1 MSGFPLTGAGHR
13 SSGRD
18 SSEAPT
24 RHVPLPSEQ
33 LDEAQPASEVEDKDC
48 LVSSSTNAPT
58 ESCPQERE
66 TTYPQAVEEYLSL
79 FENAVCGI
87 YRDRLDGTP
96 VRANP
101 ALFTF
106 NGYTSEDEHLAAV
119 TRHGGS
125 WYVDQDRPRYFQ
137 HLMDTQGFVRDLVSE
152 VYRHRT
158 REKAWITENAW
169 YVRDKDGR
177 PLFIEGTIQDATERV
192 VAMTEIE
199 RHANTDAL
207 TGAASR
213 LKFMKTLDEVVPY
226 ASTVTALLTID
237 LDRFKE
243 VNDLLGHNAGDVV
256 LRTAAGRLKTATLGF
271 DATVARLGGDEFAV
285 LIPDLPTGSD
295 IALVARS
302 VVEAM
307 RQPIDIDGHPMV
319 IGASVGAAL
328 CPEHTS
334 DAKELLTF
342 ADLAL
347 YEVKQNGKNQF
358 CVFNASMRASHQRRK
373 DLETELNAAIAS
385 DALELFY
392 QPIVALKSRRIVG
405 YEALM
410 RWNHPRRG
418 LLPPS
423 EFIPMAEDAGLMVA
437 LGEWAIGRACKQAAI
452 LPDELRVSVNISP
465 TQLRSAGI
473 VRSVKNALAETS
485 LVPHRLVLEVTETAI
500 LSNEAIASRVINELQ
515 ALGVTLALDDFGTG
529 YSSLSY
535 LQHYVFSEIKIDR
548 SFVSGIG
555 TKPVNLAIIRGII
568 GIARDI
574 GIDVVAEGIETEAQA
589 RTLLTEG
596 CGYVQ
601 GYLFSKPKPFTD
613 IISDL
618 AVHRLE
624 HAQPF
629 DVRALTQP
637 LQSYARD
644 QM

>member
-1 MSGFPLTGAGHR
+1 MPLARASAAG
-13 SSGRD
+13 
-18 SSEAPT
+18 PNI
-24 RHVPLPSEQ
+24 P
-33 LDEAQPASEVEDKDC
+33 
-48 LVSSSTNAPT
+48 
-58 ESCPQERE
+58 ERE
-66 TTYPQAVEEYLSL
+66 ASHPQAVEEYLSL

-101 ALFTF
+101 ALYTF
-106 NGYTSEDEHLAAV
+106 NGYSSEEEHLAAV
-119 TRHGGS
+119 TRDGGS
-125 WYVDQDRPRYFQ
+125 WYVDPDRPRYFQ

-158 REKAWITENAW
+158 RERAWITENAW

-192 VAMTEIE
+192 VAMAEIE

-213 LKFMKTLDEVVPY
+213 LMFMKTLDDVVTHT
-226 ASTVTALLTID
+226 STRTALLTID

-243 VNDLLGHNAGDVV
+243 VNDLMGHSAGDIV
-256 LRTAAGRLKTATLGF
+256 LRTAAERLKTVTRQF
-271 DATVARLGGDEFAV
+271 NATVARLGGDEFAV
-285 LIPDLPTGSD
+285 LLPELPPDLD
-295 IALVARS
+295 IARIAGG

-307 RQPIDIDGHPMV
+307 RQPIDIEGHPMV

-328 CPEHTS
+328 CPEHTL
-334 DAKELLTF
+334 DATELLTL

-347 YEVKQNGKNQF
+347 YEVKKSGKNDF
-358 CVFNASMRASHQRRK
+358 CVFNAFMRAGHQRRK

-392 QPIVALKSRRIVG
+392 QPILALTSRKIVG

-418 LLPPS
+418 LLTPG
-423 EFIPMAEDAGLMVA
+423 EFIPMAEEAGLMVA
-437 LGEWAIGRACKQAAI
+437 LGEWAIGRACRQAAV

-473 VRSVKNALAETS
+473 VQSVKRALAETS
-485 LVPHRLVLEVTETAI
+485 LAPHRLVLEITETAI
-500 LSNEAIASRVINELQ
+500 LSSEAIASRVIAELQ
-515 ALGVTLALDDFGTG
+515 GLGVTFALDDFGTG

-535 LQHYVFSEIKIDR
+535 LQRYAFSEIKIDS

-589 RTLLTEG
+589 ATLLAEG

-613 IISDL
+613 IVADL
-618 AVHRLE
+618 AVQRLAGARPNDGRPASRAPLSERRGSLHRPGSLC
-624 HAQPF
+624 
-629 DVRALTQP
+629 D
-637 LQSYARD
+637 
-644 QM
+644 

>member
-1 MSGFPLTGAGHR
+1 MPHAPTGAANPG
-13 SSGRD
+13 
-18 SSEAPT
+18 A
-24 RHVPLPSEQ
+24 
-33 LDEAQPASEVEDKDC
+33 A
-48 LVSSSTNAPT
+48 
-58 ESCPQERE
+58 ERE
-66 TTYPQAVEEYLSL
+66 SSHPQAVEEYLSL

-101 ALFTF
+101 ALYTF
-106 NGYTSEDEHLAAV
+106 NGYSSEEEHLAAV

-125 WYVDQDRPRYFQ
+125 WYVDPDRPRYFQ

-158 REKAWITENAW
+158 RERAWITENAW

-192 VAMTEIE
+192 VAMAEIE

-213 LKFMKTLDEVVPY
+213 LKFMKTLDEVVTHTS
-226 ASTVTALLTID
+226 ATTALLTID

-243 VNDLLGHNAGDVV
+243 VNDLMGHSAGDIV
-256 LRTAAGRLKTATLGF
+256 LRTAAERLKTATRTYN
-271 DATVARLGGDEFAV
+271 ATVARLGGDEFAV
-285 LIPDLPTGSD
+285 LLPELPQGVD
-295 IALVARS
+295 IARIAAC

-307 RQPIDIDGHPMV
+307 RQPIDIEGHPMV

-328 CPEHTS
+328 CPEHTL
-334 DAKELLTF
+334 DAKELLTL

-347 YEVKQNGKNQF
+347 YEVKKSGKNDF
-358 CVFNASMRASHQRRK
+358 CVFNAFMRAGHQRRK
-373 DLETELNAAIAS
+373 DLEAELNAAIAS

-392 QPIVALKSRRIVG
+392 QPILALKSRRIVG

-437 LGEWAIGRACKQAAI
+437 LGEWAIGRACRQAAA
-452 LPDELRVSVNISP
+452 LPDDVRVSVNISP

-473 VRSVKNALAETS
+473 VQSVKRALAETS
-485 LVPHRLVLEVTETAI
+485 LAPHRLVLEITETAI
-500 LSNEAIASRVINELQ
+500 LSSEAIASRVITELQ
-515 ALGVTLALDDFGTG
+515 GLGVTFALDDFGTG

-535 LQHYVFSEIKIDR
+535 LQRYAFSEIKIDS

-589 RTLLTEG
+589 ATLLAEG

-601 GYLFSKPKPFTD
+601 GYLFSKPKPFAD
-613 IISDL
+613 IIADL
-618 AVHRLE
+618 AVERLAGAHPRNE
-624 HAQPF
+624 
-629 DVRALTQP
+629 RAAPRGLH
-637 LQSYARD
+637 SAKA
-644 QM
+644 

>member
-1 MSGFPLTGAGHR
+1 MPHARASAAGP
-13 SSGRD
+13 GT
-18 SSEAPT
+18 P
-24 RHVPLPSEQ
+24 
-33 LDEAQPASEVEDKDC
+33 
-48 LVSSSTNAPT
+48 
-58 ESCPQERE
+58 ERE
-66 TTYPQAVEEYLSL
+66 SSHSQAVEEYLSL

-101 ALFTF
+101 ALYTF
-106 NGYTSEDEHLAAV
+106 NGYNSEEEHLAAV

-125 WYVDQDRPRYFQ
+125 WYVDPDRPRYFQ

-158 REKAWITENAW
+158 RERAWITENAW

-192 VAMTEIE
+192 VAMAEIE

-213 LKFMKTLDEVVPY
+213 LMFMKTLDDVVTHT
-226 ASTVTALLTID
+226 STRTALLTID

-243 VNDLLGHNAGDVV
+243 VNDLMGHSAGDIV
-256 LRTAAGRLKTATLGF
+256 LRTAAERLKTATRKYN
-271 DATVARLGGDEFAV
+271 ATVARLGGDEFAV
-285 LIPDLPTGSD
+285 LLPELPPDLD
-295 IALVARS
+295 IARIAAC

-307 RQPIDIDGHPMV
+307 RQPIDIEGHPMV

-328 CPEHTS
+328 CPEHTL
-334 DAKELLTF
+334 DAKELLTL

-347 YEVKQNGKNQF
+347 YEVKKSGKNDF
-358 CVFNASMRASHQRRK
+358 CVFNAFMRAGHQRRK
-373 DLETELNAAIAS
+373 DLEAELNAAIAS

-392 QPIVALKSRRIVG
+392 QPILALKSRRIVG

-437 LGEWAIGRACKQAAI
+437 LGEWAIGRACRQAAA
-452 LPDELRVSVNISP
+452 LPDDVRVSVNISP

-473 VRSVKNALAETS
+473 VQSVKKALAETS
-485 LVPHRLVLEVTETAI
+485 LAPHRLVLEITETAI
-500 LSNEAIASRVINELQ
+500 LSSEAIASRVITELQ
-515 ALGVTLALDDFGTG
+515 GLGVTFALDDFGTG

-535 LQHYVFSEIKIDR
+535 LQRYAFAEIKIDS

-589 RTLLTEG
+589 ATLLAEG

-601 GYLFSKPKPFTD
+601 GYLFSKPKPFAD
-613 IISDL
+613 IIADL
-618 AVHRLE
+618 AVERLAGAHPVDE
-624 HAQPF
+624 
-629 DVRALTQP
+629 RAAPRAP
-637 LQSYARD
+637 LSAKG
-644 QM
+644 

>member
-1 MSGFPLTGAGHR
+1 MSGVPLAVPGDQNG
-13 SSGRD
+13 GRD
-18 SSEAPT
+18 RSDLPTHRVPQPKMETQQLRLSSEAEDDERMAGPT
-24 RHVPLPSEQ
+24 NDNPAVPSPH
-33 LDEAQPASEVEDKDC
+33 DNDAS
-48 LVSSSTNAPT
+48 S
-58 ESCPQERE
+58 
-66 TTYPQAVEEYLSL
+66 PQAVVEYLSL
-79 FENAVCGI
+79 FKNAVCGI

-96 VRANP
+96 VRANA
-101 ALFTF
+101 ALYTF
-106 NGYTSEDEHLAAV
+106 NGYSNEEEHLAAV

-125 WYVDQDRPRYFQ
+125 WYVDPDRSKYFQ

-192 VAMTEIE
+192 VAMAEVE

-213 LKFMKTLDEVVPY
+213 LMFMKTLHEVVT
-226 ASTVTALLTID
+226 STSTTTALLTID

-243 VNDLLGHNAGDVV
+243 VNDLLGHNAGDIV
-256 LRTAAGRLKTATLGF
+256 LRTVAARLKTVTQGLN
-271 DATVARLGGDEFAV
+271 ATVARLGGDEFAMLV
-285 LIPDLPTGSD
+285 PDLPPDVD
-295 IALVARS
+295 ITQIAGS
-302 VVEAM
+302 VVEVM
-307 RQPIDIDGHPMV
+307 RQPIDIEGHPMV
-319 IGASVGAAL
+319 IGASAGAAL
-328 CPEHTS
+328 CPEHTL

-347 YEVKQNGKNQF
+347 YEVKQNGKNDF

-392 QPIVALKSRRIVG
+392 QPILALKSRKIVG

-437 LGEWAIGRACKQAAI
+437 LGEWAIGRACRQASV
-452 LPDELRVSVNISP
+452 LPNELRVSVNISP

-473 VRSVKNALAETS
+473 VQSVRNALAETS

-500 LSNEAIASRVINELQ
+500 LSNEAIASRVISELQ

-535 LQHYVFSEIKIDR
+535 LQHYVFSEIKIDS

-589 RTLLTEG
+589 KTLLAEG

-601 GYLFSKPKPFTD
+601 GYLFSKPKSFADT
-613 IISDL
+613 IADL
-618 AVHRLE
+618 AVRRLE
-624 HAQPF
+624 TRTPASNKAAERHF
-629 DVRALTQP
+629 
-637 LQSYARD
+637 QSGKI
-644 QM
+644 